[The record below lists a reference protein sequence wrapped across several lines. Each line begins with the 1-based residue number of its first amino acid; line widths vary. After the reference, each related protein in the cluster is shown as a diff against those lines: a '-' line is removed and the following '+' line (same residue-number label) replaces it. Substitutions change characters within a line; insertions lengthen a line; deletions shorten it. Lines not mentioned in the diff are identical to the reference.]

1 MSNCTVRCR
10 PRRIKDSEGVFNI
23 LNAYENNVMNEE
35 QIFDSE
41 SKNVPRLVSIRSND
55 EQQYSTFAENTYKR
69 L

>member
-10 PRRIKDSEGVFNI
+10 PRSIKDSEGVFNI

-41 SKNVPRLVSIRSND
+41 SKNVPSLVSIRSND
-55 EQQYSTFAENTYKR
+55 
-69 L
+69 

>member
-1 MSNCTVRCR
+1 MSNCTVCCK

-23 LNAYENNVMNEE
+23 LNAYENNFMNEE

-41 SKNVPRLVSIRSND
+41 SKNVPSLVSIKSND
-55 EQQYSTFAENTYKR
+55 EQQYSAFAENTYKR